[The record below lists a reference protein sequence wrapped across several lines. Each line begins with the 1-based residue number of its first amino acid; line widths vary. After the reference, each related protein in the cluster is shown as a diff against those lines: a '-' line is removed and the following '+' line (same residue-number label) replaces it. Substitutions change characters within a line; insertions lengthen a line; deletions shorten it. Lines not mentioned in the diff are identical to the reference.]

1 MSKPFWKTSLSSV
14 EKNKILI
21 RGYGVEDLME
31 RCTFGDMIYLTFKG
45 ELPSRNEGRMIEM
58 IMVSSTDHSF
68 LAPSIDATRFVASG
82 GVPLQASI
90 AAGVI
95 SLGDHHGGAIE
106 QCAKLLQESVRSGA
120 QAADIVA
127 DAKTGDTAKLG
138 TDKARWVA
146 NADEIAGFLSSANPK
161 NWPAADMKRMMREHL
176 DATTAE
182 LMARINK
189 DWAADVAAYEKV
201 HAQILHM
208 ADMLTDGIAKQF
220 PEKVKDRAA

>member
-1 MSKPFWKTSLSSV
+1 MKTFARIAVAAAVAAALVPSALGQMKSSPPDLRSDMRKLWEDHVTWTRLFIVSALADLPDKQATTDRLLKNQVDIGNAIKPFYGDAAGNKLSALL
-14 EKNKILI
+14 KDHILI
-21 RGYGVEDLME
+21 
-31 RCTFGDMIYLTFKG
+31 
-45 ELPSRNEGRMIEM
+45 
-58 IMVSSTDHSF
+58 
-68 LAPSIDATRFVASG
+68 
-82 GVPLQASI
+82 
-90 AAGVI
+90 
-95 SLGDHHGGAIE
+95 
-106 QCAKLLQESVRSGA
+106 
-120 QAADIVA
+120 AADIVA
-127 DAKTGDTAKLG
+127 DAKTGDTTKLG

-146 NADEIAGFLSSANPK
+146 NADDIAGFLSAANPK
-161 NWPAADMKRMMREHL
+161 NWPAADMKKMMREHL

>member
-1 MSKPFWKTSLSSV
+1 MKQFIRLAIITAVATALVPSASGAMMKSSPDLRSDMR
-14 EKNKILI
+14 KLW
-21 RGYGVEDLME
+21 EDHVTWTRL
-31 RCTFGDMIYLTFKG
+31 FIVSALG
-45 ELPSRNEGRMIEM
+45 ELPDKAATTDRLLKNQVDIGNAIKPFYGNE
-58 IMVSSTDHSF
+58 
-68 LAPSIDATRFVASG
+68 A
-82 GVPLQASI
+82 
-90 AAGVI
+90 
-95 SLGDHHGGAIE
+95 
-106 QCAKLLQESVRSGA
+106 
-120 QAADIVA
+120 
-127 DAKTGDTAKLG
+127 GDTAKLG

-146 NADEIAGFLSSANPK
+146 NADEIAGFLSAANPK
-161 NWPAADMKRMMREHL
+161 NWPAADMKKMMREHL